1 MNTFTGKAERSP
13 SQRGD
18 QPRRKS
24 RRGSV
29 VVAIALFVVAA
40 FVLGWQLRPVV
51 AWLGIPLGTYEK
63 APDPCGLVSDEA
75 AARLV
80 PGFSRHPDPG
90 RPRDR
95 ALSVAGCSW
104 GTPGGGT
111 SSSGGIGELVLQV
124 SVFHTGDRY
133 AEDAFVRDR
142 KKVPASD
149 LDHLGDQ
156 AYVTTSLRPV
166 LEPDDESA
174 DQPDRG
180 RSARRQPR
188 AARRVRPYP
197 LGQNRSGWSGG
208 RPADS
213 GRDQSSYDRTGARG
227 ARPDPCGGEL
237 TWTGCRAPPSRSR
250 SSTAWA

>member
-1 MNTFTGKAERSP
+1 MKTFTGKAERSP

-166 LEPDDESA
+166 LEPDDEARTSRTVVVA
-174 DQPDRG
+174 RDANLVLRVEYVHIP
-180 RSARRQPR
+180 SARTDRAGVAGDRPTPGETR
-188 AARRVRPYP
+188 AATTELVREA
-197 LGQNRSGWSGG
+197 L
-208 RPADS
+208 
-213 GRDQSSYDRTGARG
+213 DRI
-227 ARPDPCGGEL
+227 
-237 TWTGCRAPPSRSR
+237 RAEVN
-250 SSTAWA
+250 